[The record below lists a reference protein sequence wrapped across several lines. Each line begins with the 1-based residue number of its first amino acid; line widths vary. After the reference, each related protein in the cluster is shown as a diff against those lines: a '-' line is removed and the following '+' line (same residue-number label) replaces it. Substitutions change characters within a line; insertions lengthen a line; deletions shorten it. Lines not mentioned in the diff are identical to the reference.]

1 MTNKLF
7 NSLEEAE
14 DFLIEHF
21 GDGESFDVGI
31 KHLFVKDLLRSFV
44 HILAGLWTEKL

>member
-14 DFLIEHF
+14 DFLIEQF

-31 KHLFVKDLLRSFV
+31 KHLFVKICRSFV
-44 HILAGLWTEKL
+44 HILVGL

>member
-7 NSLEEAE
+7 SSLEEAE
-14 DFLIEHF
+14 DFLKEQF

-31 KHLFVKDLLRSFV
+31 KHLFVKDLPVLCAYIS
-44 HILAGLWTEKL
+44 GLVDGEA